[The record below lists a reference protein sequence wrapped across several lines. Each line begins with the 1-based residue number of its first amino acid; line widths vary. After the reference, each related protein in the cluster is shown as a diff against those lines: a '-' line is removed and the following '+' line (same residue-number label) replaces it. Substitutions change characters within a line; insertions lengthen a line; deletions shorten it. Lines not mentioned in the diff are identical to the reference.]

1 MRELDPRIHREPPF
15 RGASKASE
23 PESRTVRAGF
33 RVCAQGASRNDEVK
47 PMDCRVKPNN
57 DDKKLPATGC
67 CDLTQPEMGWRGS
80 APTIRMQSQGFTA
93 TGESFMASLDSVS
106 IAILLGAVLVMAGIL
121 SSLLAL
127 RFGAPLLLVFL
138 FIGMFAG
145 DSGPGQ
151 IRFDDVRTTYLVGSV
166 ALALILFDGGLR
178 TRFQSIR
185 TVLAPSMVLATA
197 GVLLTALITAPIARY
212 ALDLNWTEAL
222 LVGAVVASTDAA
234 AVFLLVHAQGLRLRP
249 RVGATLEVES
259 GTNDP
264 FAVFLTLMLVELI
277 SLGESSVW
285 HVALEFTR
293 EAVLG
298 AIVGVLGGR
307 LVVLAL
313 NRVALPQGLH
323 APFVTTAALV
333 IFGAAQIAHASG
345 FLAVYLAGIIIGN
358 RPTRAHNSVVAFLDA
373 ATWLAQIV
381 MFVLLGL
388 LVSPQR
394 LVGSLTP
401 AVVVALVLMLV
412 ARPLAVL
419 LCLAPFRFSWREKAF
434 IAWVGLRGA
443 VAIFLASI
451 PMLVGLSKAYLYF
464 DVAFVVVIISLL
476 LQGWT
481 LAFAARRLH
490 VALPR
495 SDRGPRRV
503 ELDLPGQLE
512 QQLVGYSVR
521 PKSLYLRR
529 GLIPS
534 WSKPTLVIRDQKI
547 LSPAE
552 AEPVAAG
559 DYIYLLAPPE
569 KAEALDRFF
578 VDMAPS
584 AAPDPHLLGD
594 FTVSGEI
601 TLGDL
606 ANIYDVAIDAEQS
619 QLTLADYFDVHL
631 DHAPKEGATLPLDS
645 IVLVARSLGGGRVN
659 VVGLRL
665 PEDGEDAAPETRGA
679 SIKRKLSRAWKSVA
693 GI

>member
-1 MRELDPRIHREPPF
+1 
-15 RGASKASE
+15 
-23 PESRTVRAGF
+23 
-33 RVCAQGASRNDEVK
+33 
-47 PMDCRVKPNN
+47 
-57 DDKKLPATGC
+57 
-67 CDLTQPEMGWRGS
+67 
-80 APTIRMQSQGFTA
+80 
-93 TGESFMASLDSVS
+93 MASLDSVS

-138 FIGMFAG
+138 LVGMLAG

-151 IRFDDVRTTYLVGSV
+151 LQFDDVRTTYLVGSV
-166 ALALILFDGGLR
+166 ALALILFDGGLK
-178 TRFQSIR
+178 TRFASIR
-185 TVLAPSMVLATA
+185 TVLVPSMVLATA
-197 GVLLTALITAPIARY
+197 GVLLTALITAPVARY
-212 ALDLNWTEAL
+212 VLDLNWTESL

-234 AVFLLVHAQGLRLRP
+234 AVFLLVHTQGLRLRP
-249 RVGATLEVES
+249 RVGATLEAES

-264 FAVFLTLMLVELI
+264 FAIFLTLMLVEFI
-277 SLGESSVW
+277 SIGQSS
-285 HVALEFTR
+285 ALHIAMEFIQ

-298 AIVGVLGGR
+298 AIIGVIGGR

-313 NRVALPQGLH
+313 NYVALPQGLH

-333 IFGAAQIAHASG
+333 IFGGSQIVHASG

-358 RPTRAHNSVVAFLDA
+358 RPTRAHNSVVTFLDA

-388 LVSPQR
+388 LVSPHR
-394 LVGSLTP
+394 LLSSAGG
-401 AVVVALVLMLV
+401 AVLVAFALMLV

-419 LCLAPFRFSWREKAF
+419 ICLAPFKFNWREKIF
-434 IAWVGLRGA
+434 IAWTGLRGA

-481 LAFAARRLH
+481 LGPAARRLH

-495 SDRGPRRV
+495 AERGPRRV

-512 QQLVGYSVR
+512 QQLVGYPVR
-521 PKSLYLRR
+521 PKSLYFRR

-534 WSKPTLVIRDQKI
+534 WSKPTLVIRDERI
-547 LSPAE
+547 LTPVE
-552 AEPVAAG
+552 ADPVAPG

-569 KAEALDRFF
+569 RAEALDRFF

-584 AAPDPHLLGD
+584 STPDPHLLGD
-594 FTVSGEI
+594 FMVSGEH
-601 TLGDL
+601 TLGEL
-606 ANIYDVAIDAEQS
+606 AEIYGVKVDEHQAM
-619 QLTLADYFDVHL
+619 LTLADYFDINL
-631 DHAPKEGATLPLDS
+631 DRAPKEGAELALDE
-645 IVLVARSLGGGRVN
+645 IVLVARSISGGRVN

-665 PEDGEDAAPETRGA
+665 PEEEEEVAPQTRMQTVR
-679 SIKRKLSRAWKSVA
+679 RKLADIWASVA
-693 GI
+693 GV

>member
-1 MRELDPRIHREPPF
+1 
-15 RGASKASE
+15 
-23 PESRTVRAGF
+23 
-33 RVCAQGASRNDEVK
+33 
-47 PMDCRVKPNN
+47 
-57 DDKKLPATGC
+57 
-67 CDLTQPEMGWRGS
+67 
-80 APTIRMQSQGFTA
+80 
-93 TGESFMASLDSVS
+93 MASLDSVS

-138 FIGMFAG
+138 LIGVMAG
-145 DSGPGQ
+145 EAGPGKVQ
-151 IRFDDVRTTYLVGSV
+151 FDDLRTTYLVGSV

-178 TRFQSIR
+178 TRFQNISAVI
-185 TVLAPSMVLATA
+185 APSMVLATI
-197 GVLLTALITAPIARY
+197 GVLLTALITAPVAKY

-249 RVGATLEVES
+249 RVGATLEAES

-277 SLGESSVW
+277 SVGSSSFT
-285 HVALEFTR
+285 HVAIELGR

-298 AIVGVLGGR
+298 AITGILGGR
-307 LVVLAL
+307 IVVIAL

-323 APFVTTAALV
+323 APFVLTAALV
-333 IFGAAQIAHASG
+333 IFGATQMAHASG

-358 RPTRAHNSVVAFLDA
+358 RPTRAHNAVVTFLDA

-388 LVSPQR
+388 LASPQR
-394 LVGSLTP
+394 LVGSIGP
-401 AVVVALVLMLV
+401 AVIVALVLMLV
-412 ARPLAVL
+412 ARPLAVFI
-419 LCLAPFRFSWREKAF
+419 CLAPFRFNWREKIF
-434 IAWVGLRGA
+434 IAWTGLRGA

-464 DVAFVVVIISLL
+464 DVAFVIVVISLL

-481 LAFAARRLH
+481 LAAAARRLH

-495 SDRGPRRV
+495 ADRGPRRV

-521 PKSLYLRR
+521 PKSLFFRR
-529 GLIPS
+529 GLTPS
-534 WSKPTLVIRDQKI
+534 WSRPTLVIRDQHI

-552 AEPVAAG
+552 ADPVRPG
-559 DYIYLLAPPE
+559 DYLYLLAPPE

-578 VDMAPS
+578 VDMPPS
-584 AAPDPHLLGD
+584 SAPDPHLLGD
-594 FTVSGEI
+594 FTVSGEH
-601 TLGDL
+601 TLGEL
-606 ANIYDVAIDAEQS
+606 AEVYGIKIDADQTG
-619 QLTLADYFDVHL
+619 LTLADYFDIHL
-631 DHAPKEGATLPLDS
+631 DHAPKEGATLDLDA
-645 IVLVARSLGGGRVN
+645 IVLVARSISGGRVN
-659 VVGLRL
+659 MIGLRL
-665 PEDGEDAAPETRGA
+665 PEDPEDRPPATRLDSLKEKLA
-679 SIKRKLSRAWKSVA
+679 SLWSSVA

>member
-1 MRELDPRIHREPPF
+1 
-15 RGASKASE
+15 
-23 PESRTVRAGF
+23 
-33 RVCAQGASRNDEVK
+33 
-47 PMDCRVKPNN
+47 
-57 DDKKLPATGC
+57 
-67 CDLTQPEMGWRGS
+67 
-80 APTIRMQSQGFTA
+80 
-93 TGESFMASLDSVS
+93 MASLDSVS
-106 IAILLGAVLVMAGIL
+106 IAILLGSVLVMAGIL

-138 FIGMFAG
+138 FIGMLAG
-145 DSGPGQ
+145 DAGPGQ

-166 ALALILFDGGLR
+166 ALALILFDGGLK

-185 TVLAPSMVLATA
+185 TVLAPSMVLATF
-197 GVLLTALITAPIARY
+197 GVLLTALITAPVAKY

-222 LVGAVVASTDAA
+222 LTGAVVASTDAA

-249 RVGATLEVES
+249 RVGATLEAES

-277 SLGESSVW
+277 SVGESSVW
-285 HVALEFTR
+285 HVVLEFTR

-298 AIVGVLGGR
+298 GIIGVIGGR

-333 IFGAAQIAHASG
+333 IFGGAQIAHASG

-394 LVGSLTP
+394 LLGSVIP
-401 AVVVALVLMLV
+401 AVIIAFVLMLV
-412 ARPLAVL
+412 ARPVAVF
-419 LCLAPFRFSWREKAF
+419 LCLAPFKFNWREKTF
-434 IAWVGLRGA
+434 IAWTGLRGA

-481 LAFAARRLH
+481 LAVAARWLH

-495 SDRGPRRV
+495 ADRGPRRV

-534 WSKPTLVIRDQKI
+534 WSKPTLVIRDEKI
-547 LSPAE
+547 
-552 AEPVAAG
+552 
-559 DYIYLLAPPE
+559 
-569 KAEALDRFF
+569 
-578 VDMAPS
+578 
-584 AAPDPHLLGD
+584 
-594 FTVSGEI
+594 
-601 TLGDL
+601 
-606 ANIYDVAIDAEQS
+606 
-619 QLTLADYFDVHL
+619 
-631 DHAPKEGATLPLDS
+631 
-645 IVLVARSLGGGRVN
+645 
-659 VVGLRL
+659 
-665 PEDGEDAAPETRGA
+665 
-679 SIKRKLSRAWKSVA
+679 SVA
-693 GI
+693 GRGRAGYGRRLHLSVWRRRKRPRRSTASLSIWRRARRPIRICSGISRCPASIRLASLPRSTAWRWMKSRRN

>member
-1 MRELDPRIHREPPF
+1 
-15 RGASKASE
+15 
-23 PESRTVRAGF
+23 
-33 RVCAQGASRNDEVK
+33 
-47 PMDCRVKPNN
+47 
-57 DDKKLPATGC
+57 
-67 CDLTQPEMGWRGS
+67 
-80 APTIRMQSQGFTA
+80 
-93 TGESFMASLDSVS
+93 MASLDSVS
-106 IAILLGAVLVMAGIL
+106 IAILLGAVLLMAGIL

-138 FIGMFAG
+138 AIGMLAG

-151 IRFDDVRTTYLVGSV
+151 LQFDDVRTTYLVGSV

-185 TVLAPSMVLATA
+185 SVLAPSMELATV
-197 GVLLTALITAPIARY
+197 GVLFTALITAPVAKY

-222 LVGAVVASTDAA
+222 LIGAVVASTDAA

-249 RVGATLEVES
+249 RVGATLEAES
-259 GTNDP
+259 GSNDP
-264 FAVFLTLMLVELI
+264 FAVFLTLMLVEFI
-277 SLGESSVW
+277 SVGHSSPA
-285 HVALEFTR
+285 HVALELGR

-298 AIVGVLGGR
+298 AVIGVIGGR
-307 LVVLAL
+307 AMVIAL

-323 APFVTTAALV
+323 APFVMTTALV
-333 IFGAAQIAHASG
+333 IFGAAQLVHASG
-345 FLAVYLAGIIIGN
+345 FLAVYIAGIIVGN
-358 RPTRAHNSVVAFLDA
+358 RPTRAHNSVVTFLDA

-394 LVGSLTP
+394 LGASAGP
-401 AVVVALVLMLV
+401 AVIVALVLMLV
-412 ARPLAVL
+412 ARPVAVF
-419 LCLAPFRFSWREKAF
+419 LCLAPFRFNWREKMF
-434 IAWVGLRGA
+434 IAWTGLRGA

-451 PMLVGLSKAYLYF
+451 PMLVGLNKAYLYF

-476 LQGWT
+476 FQGWT
-481 LAFAARRLH
+481 LAAAARRLH

-495 SDRGPRRV
+495 ADRGPRRV

-512 QQLVGYSVR
+512 QELVGYPVR
-521 PKSLYLRR
+521 AKSLYFRR

-534 WSKPTLVIRDQKI
+534 WSRPTLVIRNQNI

-552 AEPVAAG
+552 AEPVAPG

-578 VDMAPS
+578 VDMPLS
-584 AAPDPHLLGD
+584 TAPDPHLLGD
-594 FTVSGEI
+594 FVVSGEI

-606 ANIYDVAIDAEQS
+606 SQAYAIATPDEHAK
-619 QLTLADYFDVHL
+619 LTLADYFDVHL
-631 DHAPKEGATLPLDS
+631 DHSPKEGATLALDS
-645 IVLVARSLGGGRVN
+645 IVLVARSISGGRVSI
-659 VVGLRL
+659 VGLRL
-665 PEDGEDAAPETRGA
+665 PEDEDDIPPSTRIGNF
-679 SIKRKLSRAWKSVA
+679 KRKLGELWTSVA